1 MTEINEQGCTS
12 TTIDLCG
19 ENYKAVLLVQ
29 SKRKLQLAK
38 EKHSLKKLK
47 ANIPDAVNWI
57 ITDWYEKNRVKLLME
72 T

>member
-1 MTEINEQGCTS
+1 MGEINDEGCTS

-29 SKRKLQLAK
+29 SKRKLQL
-38 EKHSLKKLK
+38 KKDK
-47 ANIPDAVNWI
+47 YAIKKQNATIPDAVNWI
-57 ITDWYEKNRVKLLME
+57 IADWYEKNRVRLLME